1 MTTWQKRARAVVAI
15 FGIAVAVVVY
25 RSIGTRPAVSAPP
38 QIQHTDPKATVES
51 GRGSQRRYR
60 TTQRDFEIAWEKSL
74 SYEDGSARLID
85 VQITVPPRSDGRS
98 FVVIA
103 DEARAGAKQDEKEL
117 TGHVKLTA
125 SDGFE
130 MTADRATHSAADGVV
145 RVPGAVM
152 FKKGKMS
159 GSGTNGTYDQTNDVL
174 TIREQAVISV
184 VDDEGH
190 PTTDFTAGSAT
201 LDRLQHVLTL
211 DMRVHVVR
219 GAQVVDS
226 DHSTARL
233 AENNEVVTYLEL
245 RGNSKVTGGAAI
257 QAMNARDIDM
267 DYSEDG
273 RTLERVVLNGNGEI
287 TPAAHGEGPTR
298 SMAANTL
305 DMVLAPDG
313 SIVSSTGRDNVRLDL
328 PPSGDSPG
336 GRITARAMDATGE
349 EGRGLTEARFTDAV
363 EYQEPARR
371 GTSPRVLRAK
381 ALTTMLAD
389 DAVTEAVFTGNVVFE
404 ETDLSASAPEV
415 RYQPSKNAIALSGP
429 GTGLMSH
436 MTLDQIVIDA
446 RQIDVA
452 LETRRLSA
460 KQVKTTLRPDTQ
472 GSRGQGSASTSAR
485 AMPGLLRKEEAAS
498 VNADGL
504 EYVSATGQAT
514 YTGNARLFQG
524 STSINGDVIAID
536 RERGDLVATGSA
548 RSALDLESG
557 RITGSGHEIRYVD
570 ASRTITY
577 SAAPV
582 GPTRGKG
589 TSPAA
594 TAASTGRG
602 AGTPV
607 RDAQVTGPQGDL
619 HAGRIDI
626 VLAKPD
632 NRMERLEA
640 FTNVTL
646 KMETKSASGARLTYV
661 AAKEQY
667 VISGERA
674 IPVTVVVRAA
684 ATATTPPS
692 CREWSG
698 RTLTFYKSTDTISV
712 DGNEESR
719 TDTRNIPCPLPTSR

>member
-1 MTTWQKRARAVVAI
+1 MTTWQKRARAGVAI

-25 RSIGTRPAVSAPP
+25 RSIGSRPAVTAPP
-38 QIQHTDPKATVES
+38 QVQHTDPKATAET
-51 GRGSQRRYR
+51 GRGSARRY
-60 TTQRDFEIAWEKSL
+60 TTSRRDFEIAWERSL
-74 SYEDGSARLID
+74 SYDDGSEKLIN
-85 VQITVPPRSDGRS
+85 VQISVPPRSDGRS
-98 FVVIA
+98 FVVTA
-103 DEARAGAKQDEKEL
+103 DEARAGAKQNEKEL
-117 TGHVKLTA
+117 TGHVRLVA

-130 MTADRATHSAADGVV
+130 MTADRATHSADDGVV

-152 FKKGKMS
+152 FKKGRMS
-159 GSGTNGTYDQTNDVL
+159 GSGTKGTYDQNNEIL
-174 TIREQAVISV
+174 TIAERAAITV

-190 PTTDFTAGSAT
+190 PTTDFTAGSST

-211 DMRVHVVR
+211 DTHVHVVR

-233 AENNEVVTYLEL
+233 AASNEVVTYLEL
-245 RGNSKVTGGAAI
+245 RGNSKVTGGSAI
-257 QAMNARDIDM
+257 QSMSARDIDM

-273 RTLERVVLNGNGEI
+273 RTLERVVLNGNADV
-287 TPAAHGEGPTR
+287 TPTAQGEGATR
-298 SMAANTL
+298 SMAANAL
-305 DMVLAPDG
+305 EVLLAPDG
-313 SIVSSTGRDNVRLDL
+313 SIISTTGRDNVRLDL

-336 GRITARAMDATGE
+336 GRITARAMDATGQ

-363 EYQEPARR
+363 EYHEPARR
-371 GTSPRVLRAK
+371 GASPRVLRAQ
-381 ALTTMLAD
+381 ALTAMLAD
-389 DAVTEAVFTGNVVFE
+389 DAVTDAVFTGNVVFE

-429 GTGLMSH
+429 GTGLTSH
-436 MTLDQIVIDA
+436 VTLDQIVIDA

-460 KQVKTTLRPDTQ
+460 KQVKTTLRPDAP
-472 GSRGQGSASTSAR
+472 GSRGQGGGSTNAR

-498 VNADGL
+498 VNAEGL

-524 STSINGDVIAID
+524 STSISGEVITID

-557 RITGSGHEIRYVD
+557 RTTGGGHEIKYVD
-570 ASRTITY
+570 ASRTVTY

-582 GPTRGKG
+582 GPTRGRGVASAGG
-589 TSPAA
+589 TTP
-594 TAASTGRG
+594 TGRG
-602 AGTPV
+602 VATLV
-607 RDAQVTGPQGDL
+607 QDAQVTGSQGDL
-619 HAGRIDI
+619 HAGRIDV

-640 FTNVTL
+640 STNVTL
-646 KMETKSASGARLTYV
+646 KMETKSATGARLTYN

-667 VISGERA
+667 VISGERT
-674 IPVTVVVRAA
+674 IPATVVVTTA
-684 ATATTPPS
+684 ATSTAPQS

-698 RTLTFYKSTDTISV
+698 RTLTFDKSTDTIIV
-712 DGNEESR
+712 DGNAESR
-719 TDTRNIPCPLPTSR
+719 TDTRNIPCALPTSR

>member
-1 MTTWQKRARAVVAI
+1 MVAI

-25 RSIGTRPAVSAPP
+25 RSIGSRPVVSPPP
-38 QIQHTDPKATVES
+38 QVQHTDPKATVET
-51 GRGSQRRYR
+51 GRGSARRYR
-60 TTQRDFEIAWEKSL
+60 TSQRDFEIAWEKSL
-74 SYEDGSARLID
+74 SYDDGSEKLVN
-85 VQITVPPRSDGRS
+85 VQISVPPRSDGRS
-98 FVVIA
+98 FVVTA
-103 DEARAGAKQDEKEL
+103 DEARAGAKQNEKEL
-117 TGHVKLTA
+117 TGHVKLVA

-130 MTADRATHSAADGVV
+130 MTADRATHNADDGVV

-152 FKKGKMS
+152 FKKGRMS
-159 GSGTNGTYDQTNDVL
+159 GSGTNGTYDQNNEIL
-174 TIREQAVISV
+174 TIAEHAAITV
-184 VDDEGH
+184 VDDEGQ

-201 LDRLQHVLTL
+201 LDRMQHVLTL

-226 DHSTARL
+226 DHSAARL
-233 AENNEVVTYLEL
+233 AASNEVVTYLEL

-257 QAMNARDIDM
+257 QSMSARDIDM
-267 DYSEDG
+267 DYTEDG

-287 TPAAHGEGPTR
+287 TPTSQGEGPAR
-298 SMAANTL
+298 AMAANTL
-305 DMVLAPDG
+305 DMLLAPDG
-313 SIVSSTGRDNVRLDL
+313 SIVSTTGRDNVRLDL

-336 GRITARAMDATGE
+336 GRITARAMDATGQ
-349 EGRGLTEARFTDAV
+349 EGRGLTDARFTNAV
-363 EYQEPARR
+363 EYREPARR
-371 GTSPRVLRAK
+371 GASPRVLRAQ
-381 ALTTMLAD
+381 ALTAMLAD

-415 RYQPSKNAIALSGP
+415 RYQPSKNAIALNGP
-429 GTGLMSH
+429 GNGLTSH
-436 MTLDQIVIDA
+436 VTLDQIVIDA

-452 LETRRLSA
+452 LERRRLAA
-460 KQVKTTLRPDTQ
+460 KQVKTTLRPDQ
-472 GSRGQGSASTSAR
+472 SGSRGRGGASTNAR
-485 AMPGLLRKEEAAS
+485 AMPGLLKKEESAS
-498 VNADGL
+498 VNADAL
-504 EYVSATGQAT
+504 EYVSETGQAT

-524 STSINGDVIAID
+524 STSISGDTIAID
-536 RERGDLVATGSA
+536 RERGDIVATGSA

-557 RITGSGHEIRYVD
+557 RMTGGGHEIRYVD
-570 ASRTITY
+570 TSRTVTY

-582 GPTRGKG
+582 GPTRGRG
-589 TSPAA
+589 VVPAGSSA
-594 TAASTGRG
+594 PAGRG
-602 AGTPV
+602 LVPLQ
-607 RDAQVTGPQGDL
+607 DAQVMGPQGDL
-619 HAGRIDI
+619 HAGRIEI

-632 NRMERLEA
+632 NRMDRLEA

-646 KMETKSASGARLTYV
+646 KMETKSAAGARLTYD

-674 IPVTVVVRAA
+674 IPVTVVVRTA
-684 ATATTPPS
+684 ATATTPQS